1 MNLQILFSLMT
12 GLAMGVTF
20 MNIPPVLGTLMGLY
34 DVSYVGISVLLSAL
48 LWSHAL
54 MQIPAGLVADRLGMG
69 RTLVAG
75 MGFLAAGNMFPAVA
89 PVLSIAVIGRV
100 ITGLGTGLTF
110 VATLKFIAQ
119 NAPGGRVGM
128 YHAFFAGL
136 FSLGTALAYVLIPM
150 ALKLGWQWTY
160 LGPGILC
167 LALLVLWFLFS
178 FETAPLPQRNPVPL
192 VRIIGIR
199 AGWVIGL
206 FHALSW
212 GTAINLGNWIPSL
225 LAESWPNSTASQL
238 AWGAILVMLISGLG
252 RIAGG
257 FVLLRFSPLLVA
269 NGSIVVLSLA
279 SWGIFILPSP
289 NLVLLLALSAAL
301 ISCINFGALFHLA
314 STVTDTDSLATL
326 LGFVNFLANVGA
338 IFFTMLLGFS
348 KDATGTLTWGFGM
361 LGVLGLAAFIMGGL
375 ILRRDCSG
383 DSCYQEF

>member
-1 MNLQILFSLMT
+1 MNLRILFSLMT

-20 MNIPPVLGTLMGLY
+20 MNIPPAMGTLMGLY
-34 DVSYVGISVLLSAL
+34 EVSYVGISVLLSAL

-54 MQIPAGLVADRLGMG
+54 MQIPAGLIADRLGVG

-75 MGFLAAGNMFPAVA
+75 MGFLAAGNLLPAAA
-89 PVLSIAVIGRV
+89 PVLSTAVIGRV

-110 VATLKFIAQ
+110 VTTLKFIAQ

-136 FSLGTALAYVLIPM
+136 FSLGTALAHVLIPIT
-150 ALKLGWQWTY
+150 LQLGWHWAY
-160 LGPGILC
+160 LGPGLLC
-167 LALLVLWFLFS
+167 LALLILWFLCS
-178 FETAPLPQRNPVPL
+178 FEIVPMPRRNPVPL

-212 GTAINLGNWIPSL
+212 GTAVNLGNWIPSL
-225 LAESWPNSTASQL
+225 LAESWQNSTASQL
-238 AWGAILVMLISGLG
+238 TWGAVLVMLISGLG

-257 FVLLRFSPLLVA
+257 FVLLRLSPLLVA
-269 NGSIVVLSLA
+269 NGSILVLSLA
-279 SWGIFILPSP
+279 SWGLFVLPSP
-289 NLVLLLALSAAL
+289 NLLLLLALSAAFL
-301 ISCINFGALFHLA
+301 SCVNFGAFFHLA

-326 LGFVNFLANVGA
+326 LGFVNFLANLGA
-338 IFFTMLLGFS
+338 ILFTMLLGFS
-348 KDATGTLTWGFGM
+348 KEATGTLTWGFGM
-361 LGVLGLAAFIMGGL
+361 LGVLGLAAFITGGL
-375 ILRRDCSG
+375 ILRKDCSG